1 MNDFF
6 KNWNPLHL
14 FMVFICILAI
24 VTMAASSNING
35 AIWAF
40 NTLIWVGIAKMSNDT
55 ADKWRNSYDEV
66 SRELREVER
75 ELNEYKNNET
85 SK

>member
-6 KNWNPLHL
+6 KNWNPLL
-14 FMVFICILAI
+14 IFMVVICILAI
-24 VTMAASSNING
+24 VTLAADSNISG

-40 NTLIWVGIAKMSNDT
+40 NTLIWVSISKMNNDT
-55 ADKWRNSYDEV
+55 ADKWHNNYDEV
-66 SRELREVER
+66 SRELRDVER